1 MGTTDPGPGTPP
13 QDQAQTP
20 PQPRPEPA
28 AAGGGLDDNLAS
40 ALAYIPIVAIVWL
53 IIEPYNRNRT
63 VRFHSFQSIFFA
75 VACVAI
81 WIVELILTAI
91 LSVIPVLGTIVGVL
105 LGLGVSLALFIV
117 WIFLIYKAF
126 KEEKFLLP
134 VIGPLAEK
142 QA

>member
-20 PQPRPEPA
+20 PQPQPEPVA
-28 AAGGGLDDNLAS
+28 SGGGLDDNLAS